1 MDCLEFRRLLGS
13 DPRISDRAAREHL
26 ESCPFCTDAYARAQ
40 AFESGLAQAMAVLV
54 PTGLADRILLAQLT
68 GERQHQRTSARRF
81 GWIALAAA
89 ACMALAIGVVRHE
102 RAAPASLADL
112 VVAHINGPEHA
123 ALQLRAPVAAAS
135 IERAFAD
142 RGVHLKSVPTEV
154 SYVHECPIGAYRS
167 VHMVMPEN
175 GAPVSVLYVVDHG
188 SIANTDFRRDGMQG
202 REVPIANGTLVLAA
216 QTDNRFDAV
225 EHMWRDAIEGPAQ
238 VAAGSR

>member
-13 DPRISDRAAREHL
+13 DPHISDRAAREHL
-26 ESCPFCTDAYARAQ
+26 EGCPFCADAHARAH
-40 AFESGLAQAMAVLV
+40 AFESGLAQAMAVPV

-68 GERQHQRTSARRF
+68 GERQHQRTRVRRLA
-81 GWIALAAA
+81 WIALAAA
-89 ACMALAIGVVRHE
+89 ASLALAIGVVRHQ
-102 RAAPASLADL
+102 RATSASLADL
-112 VVAHINGPEHA
+112 VVAHIDGPERD
-123 ALQLRAPVAAAS
+123 ALQLRAPVAAAA

-142 RGVHLKSVPTEV
+142 RGVRLASVPAEV

-175 GAPVSVLYVVDHG
+175 GAPVSVLYVVDHP
-188 SIANTDFRRDGMQG
+188 SRNSKNFLRAGMHG

-216 QTDNRFDAV
+216 QTDSGFDAI
-225 EHMWRDAIEGPAQ
+225 EHTWRDAIEGPAQ